1 MKVKVTACKCDK
13 CNHIW
18 LGRTKN
24 PVCCPACKSAYW
36 NRGKKVITN
45 SNVKEP
51 IPKVE
56 PKDDLLAP
64 KLYAKE
70 INNRFKE
77 DRKIRSELVKKMKS
91 EPEPEPVAKTKP
103 PKEDDIDTLKRD
115 CLACTEKYKT
125 DGKWHCTSFN
135 YKSRPKYDRC
145 RLCWELIEIWGE
157 QAAGY
162 EERRKQ

>member
-1 MKVKVTACKCDK
+1 MRNKISILQCLR
-13 CNHIW
+13 CNHKWIP
-18 LGRTKN
+18 RTFNK
-24 PVCCPACKSAYW
+24 PRVCPKCKSAYYDTP
-36 NRGKKVITN
+36 RRK
-45 SNVKEP
+45 P

-56 PKDDLLAP
+56 PP
-64 KLYAKE
+64 EVQAKE
-70 INNRFKE
+70 EIVSKE
-77 DRKIRSELVKKMKS
+77 
-91 EPEPEPVAKTKP
+91 P

-145 RLCWELIEIWGE
+145 RLCWELVNIWGN

-162 EERRKQ
+162 KERKEHGEI